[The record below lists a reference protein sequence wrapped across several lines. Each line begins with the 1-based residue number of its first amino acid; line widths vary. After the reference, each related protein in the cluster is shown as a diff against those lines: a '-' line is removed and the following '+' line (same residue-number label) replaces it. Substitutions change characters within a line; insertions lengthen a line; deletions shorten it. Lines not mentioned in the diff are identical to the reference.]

1 MSSILTNTGSM
12 VALQTLKSINKDLNS
27 VQDQVSTGKRIANS
41 RDNAAIWA
49 ISTVMSSDVAG
60 FSAISES
67 LSLGSSTVALARS
80 ASEQVTELLEEMKA
94 RIVAAQEDNVDRA
107 KIQTDVNELRD
118 QITSIVDSAQ
128 FNGLNFLKGG
138 GSIDIL
144 ASLNRDSNGS
154 VTTTSITIAKN
165 DLQAVQQV
173 YGAAGALGVSTASAA
188 SIADT
193 ATETLT
199 LTAGAIV
206 EGDSFRVTLDG
217 VNYDYVARDG
227 DTLNTVATNL
237 QTTLEAAG
245 LTGVTFAANTVADPT
260 TTNVTLDITNNSGAA
275 ITFAAAD
282 NSGGTAGGGLAALAT
297 IDVSDAVS
305 AEAALVD
312 IEVLVQVAIDAS
324 AAFGSG
330 QKRVEIQNDF
340 VSKLMDSLTTGIGAL
355 IDADMEEASARLQA
369 LQVQQQLGIQALSI
383 ANQSPQNILALF
395 Q

>member
-144 ASLNRDSNGS
+144 ASLNRASDGS

>member
-27 VQDQVSTGKRIANS
+27 VQDQVSTGKRVANA

-80 ASEQVTELLEEMKA
+80 ASEQVTELLEEMKG
-94 RIVAAQEDNVDRA
+94 RIVAAQEDNVDRD
-107 KIQTDVNELRD
+107 KIQADVDELRD
-118 QITSIVDSAQ
+118 QITSIVDAAQ

-138 GSIDIL
+138 GTIDIL
-144 ASLNRDSNGS
+144 ASLNRASDGT
-154 VTTTSITIAKN
+154 VTTTSISIAKH
-165 DLQAVQQV
+165 DLQAVTQV

-193 ATETLT
+193 TTESLT

-217 VNYDYVARDG
+217 VDYDYVARDG
-227 DTLNTVATNL
+227 DTLNDVATNL
-237 QTTLEAAG
+237 QSTLEAAG

-260 TTNVTLDITNNSGAA
+260 VTDVTLDITNNSGAA
-275 ITFAAAD
+275 VTFAAAD
-282 NSGGTAGGGLAALAT
+282 NSGGTAGGGLAALAG

-305 AEAALVD
+305 AEAALTD
-312 IEVLVQVAIDAS
+312 IEILVQVAIDAS
-324 AAFGSG
+324 ASFGSG
-330 QKRVEIQNDF
+330 QKRVEISNEF

-355 IDADMEEASARLQA
+355 VDADMEEASARLQA